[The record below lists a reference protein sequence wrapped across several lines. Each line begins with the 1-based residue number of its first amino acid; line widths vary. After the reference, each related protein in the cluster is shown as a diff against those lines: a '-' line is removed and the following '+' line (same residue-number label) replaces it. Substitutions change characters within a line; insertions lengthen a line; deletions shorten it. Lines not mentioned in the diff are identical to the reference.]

1 MEIALI
7 VVIALVLAAE
17 FVNGWT
23 DAPNA
28 ITTVV
33 STRTLTFKQAVTVAT
48 VLNIAGVMTGTAVA
62 KTIGKGFVESEAV
75 NLTTIA
81 AAMSAIILWSTTA
94 WIFGLPTSESHALV
108 AALTGAGLAT
118 AGFDAL
124 LFIGWRNVLIGLFFS
139 TFLGFIAAYL
149 LTKVIRKGVAPFPL
163 KTTKP
168 AFRWLQ
174 VLSSAFMAFSHGSN
188 DGQKFIGVFALTL
201 VIGGF
206 TDKFSIPYW
215 VVIVCALTMG
225 IGTSLGGWRII
236 RTMGIK
242 MVKIDTYQGFAAE
255 TGAGATITL
264 ASFLTLP
271 LPGGSLNGIPLSTT
285 HTIGTSIVGTSVAR
299 RKTSFSVGVFK
310 KIALA
315 WILTFPICG
324 ISAFLL
330 TLWIQHPIQGTI
342 AFLAVTL
349 TPICSCLVYLM
360 IKRRSKRCAGVTG
373 PA

>member
-1 MEIALI
+1 MEIGLI
-7 VVIALVLAAE
+7 AVIVLILGAE

-33 STRTLTFKQAVTVAT
+33 STRTLTLKKAIVLAT
-48 VLNIAGVMTGTAVA
+48 IFNIVGVMTGTAVA
-62 KTIGKGFVESEAV
+62 KTIGQGFVESEAV

-81 AAMSAIILWSTTA
+81 AAMSAIILWSTAA
-94 WIFGLPTSESHALV
+94 WRFGLPTSESHALV

-149 LTKVIRKGVAPFPL
+149 LTKAIRKGVAPFPPR
-163 KTTKP
+163 KTKP
-168 AFRWLQ
+168 LFRWLQ
-174 VLSSAFMAFSHGSN
+174 VFSSAFMAFSHGSN
-188 DGQKFIGVFALTL
+188 DGQKFIGVLALTL

-215 VVIVCALTMG
+215 VIIACALTMG

-236 RTMGIK
+236 RTMGLK

-255 TGAGATITL
+255 SAAGATITL

-271 LPGGSLNGIPLSTT
+271 LPGGNLNGIPLSTT
-285 HTIGTSIVGTSVAR
+285 HTIGTSIVGTSIAR
-299 RKTSFSVGVFK
+299 RKTSFNIGVFK

-315 WILTFPICG
+315 WLLTFPVCG
-324 ISAFLL
+324 ALAFLI
-330 TLWIQHPIQGTI
+330 TL
-342 AFLAVTL
+342 FLRL
-349 TPICSCLVYLM
+349 IF
-360 IKRRSKRCAGVTG
+360 
-373 PA
+373 